1 MFGNPPSCRQNL
13 LLFIQPRWQPRT
25 YFFNHCVVLFLMNL
39 HLQSKPN
46 TQLINSCLHFDTFLS
61 YDWPFPRVYFAK
73 NVAYFPFNSIIFP
86 FNSWLSFQRLCRLL
100 WGFLACGFF
109 RGRERAVVWNAKQ
122 QWEWFAVGAISRR
135 CCHIQHRLS
144 TEDRLCSEQESSSVK
159 AACCSPITLSL
170 QLTPVIMRSY
180 ADKMAN
186 VLRL

>member
-1 MFGNPPSCRQNL
+1 MFGNPPSCKQNL

-86 FNSWLSFQRLCRLL
+86 FNSWLSFQRLCHLL
-100 WGFLACGFF
+100 WGFLACGFIVAGSVPSF
-109 RGRERAVVWNAKQ
+109 GTPSNSGSGSPLVQ
-122 QWEWFAVGAISRR
+122 SPGGAATFSIGSAPKTGSAASRR
-135 CCHIQHRLS
+135 AHLS
-144 TEDRLCSEQESSSVK
+144 KLR
-159 AACCSPITLSL
+159 AA
-170 QLTPVIMRSY
+170 R
-180 ADKMAN
+180 
-186 VLRL
+186 R